1 MDAIAPDPSPNTQ
14 DLHPLRSTRHVSLTS
29 PPSLP
34 PSSPG
39 QRRPSG
45 LRPRPHSFAPPHLPP
60 SLATIIPSPS
70 SPLPPAHLLSA
81 RSSSLPILTP
91 FIRTY
96 LPHLIIRAPRHHS
109 HILTP
114 PSSPPCPHAIGHS
127 PSPLTSPPPNPR
139 TPIPP
144 SLPPSLPSSLRH
156 SHPCM
161 TNSILTGSSFL
172 NKECLNYVWF
182 EGVVC
187 TSETTNRSASVIG

>member
-114 PSSPPCPHAIGHS
+114 PSI
-127 PSPLTSPPPNPR
+127 LT
-139 TPIPP
+139 
-144 SLPPSLPSSLRH
+144 SLPPRHRPFSLTPDIPTPQPPYSYPSFPS
-156 SHPCM
+156 PFP
-161 TNSILTGSSFL
+161 SIVPPPFPSMHDQFYTDRFL
-172 NKECLNYVWF
+172 F
-182 EGVVC
+182 
-187 TSETTNRSASVIG
+187 SE